1 MFQNRMRRTFMIETS
16 IYDQA
21 SGLRRLTNP
30 TRTKVITVTGG
41 KGGVGKTNI
50 TIGIATAMAKQ
61 GKKVMVLDADL
72 GLANIDV
79 LLGLR
84 VGKNLSHVMQGT
96 CDLEDIIVEG
106 PHGLKIIPASS
117 GMRDMTELS
126 ATQHAGLIR
135 AFGSL
140 NEPVDVLLVDT
151 AAGISDM
158 VLSFSRAAQD
168 VVVVVCDEPTSITD
182 AYALIKL
189 LSREHGVTR
198 FKVVANMVRSY
209 REGRDLFTKLT
220 RVTERFLNANL
231 ELVACV
237 PLDERVRQSVKK
249 QKVIID
255 AFPKSPAA
263 LALNALANKA
273 LTWPVPRNPGGHLEF
288 FVERLLIRD
297 ETAGD
302 FFGE

>member
-1 MFQNRMRRTFMIETS
+1 MIETMNH
-16 IYDQA
+16 DQA
-21 SGLRRLTNP
+21 SGLRRLTTP
-30 TRTKVITVTGG
+30 RRTKVITVTGG
-41 KGGVGKTNI
+41 KGGVGKTNV
-50 TIGIATAMAKQ
+50 TLGMAVSMAKQ

-72 GLANIDV
+72 GLANVDV

-84 VGKNLSHVMQGT
+84 VGRNLSHVMAGE
-96 CDLEDIIVEG
+96 CDLEDILVEG
-106 PHGLKIIPASS
+106 PYGLKIIPASS
-117 GMRDMTELS
+117 GTRGMTDLS
-126 ATQHAGLIR
+126 PAQHAGLIR
-135 AFGSL
+135 AFGML
-140 NEPVDVLLVDT
+140 DEDVDVLLVDT

-182 AYALIKL
+182 AYALIKI
-189 LSREHGVTR
+189 LSREHGVNR

-249 QKVIID
+249 QKVVVD
-255 AFPKSPAA
+255 AFPQAPSA
-263 LALNALANKA
+263 LALKALANKA
-273 LTWPVPRNPGGHLEF
+273 LCWPLPRTPSGHLEF

-297 ETAGD
+297 QAS
-302 FFGE
+302 GE